1 MPSSPG
7 GEGEEAL
14 TTSYNNEVWD
24 SDSTRDEELEGKERR
39 NENEEKKAFGAIY
52 PRLLQ
57 CLSFAVVEQT
67 AASNQSS
74 SAERNNNISNNNN
87 MIADLASPSQD
98 HHADTISTAS
108 TTSTHT
114 RTGDIQTRTD
124 IDDEKHLLRKSASGP
139 ECESMSRKSA
149 PDLQGSIFSGS
160 DTSCS
165 ISSSYWCDFKSFVE
179 SLKKRARPENINNPG
194 RETKRR

>member
-14 TTSYNNEVWD
+14 TASNNHEVWD
-24 SDSTRDEELEGKERR
+24 SDSTRDDELEGKERR

-74 SAERNNNISNNNN
+74 SERTNNISRNSNI
-87 MIADLASPSQD
+87 IADLASPSQD
-98 HHADTISTAS
+98 HADTISTAS
-108 TTSTHT
+108 TSTH

-124 IDDEKHLLRKSASGP
+124 IDDKKHLLQKSASAGP
-139 ECESMSRKSA
+139 CQSMSRKSA

-179 SLKKRARPENINNPG
+179 SLKKRARPENISNPG

>member
-14 TTSYNNEVWD
+14 TTSNNHEVWD

-74 SAERNNNISNNNN
+74 SEKNNISNSN

-98 HHADTISTAS
+98 HADTII
-108 TTSTHT
+108 TTSTST
-114 RTGDIQTRTD
+114 NRTGDIQTRTD
-124 IDDEKHLLRKSASGP
+124 IDDEKHLLQKSASAGP
-139 ECESMSRKSA
+139 CQSMSRKSA
-149 PDLQGSIFSGS
+149 PDLQGSILSGS

-179 SLKKRARPENINNPG
+179 SLKRARPENISNPG